1 MNSSA
6 PTLVFFSNT
15 DDPAPWQA
23 AIAAAVPSI
32 TFRVAPHTG
41 PVDAVRYALVWKP
54 PRGWLAQFP
63 NLRAILSL
71 GAGVDALLEDPALPP
86 GIPITRMV
94 DAGMGRQMAE
104 YATYAVMHFHRHM
117 QRYSA
122 LQREGRWAPLEPV
135 AAARFTVGI
144 MGLGV
149 LGAQAA
155 QMVASLGYPVLG
167 WSRTTKQLPGVEV
180 LSGNDALPGFLGRT
194 RLLLNFLPLTPAT
207 RGVIDA
213 QLLAMLPRGAFVVNL
228 ARGGHLVEPDLLAA
242 LDRGHIAGA
251 MLDVFEQEP
260 LPATHPFWR
269 HPAVVVTPHVA
280 AVTQAEDAA
289 AQVIANLQRL
299 ERGEM
304 PVGLV
309 DRGAGY

>member
-1 MNSSA
+1 MA
-6 PTLVFFSNT
+6 FLFILPTWPVEIWT
-15 DDPAPWQA
+15 A
-23 AIAAAVPSI
+23 AMKK
-32 TFRVAPHTG
+32 VAP
-41 PVDAVRYALVWKP
+41 DLDVRVWPDGMGKIEDIEYCAAWLP
-54 PRGWLAQFP
+54 PPGVVKSLP
-63 NLRAILSL
+63 NLKVIMSL
-71 GAGVDALLEDPALPP
+71 GAGVDALLEDHTLPA

-117 QRYSA
+117 QRYA
-122 LQREGRWAPLEPV
+122 GLQREGRWAPLEPV
-135 AAARFTVGI
+135 SAARFTVGI

-167 WSRTTKQLPGVEV
+167 WSRTPKQLSGVEV
-180 LSGNDALPGFLGRT
+180 LSGDDALPGFLGRT

-213 QLLAMLPRGAFVVNL
+213 RLLAMLPRGAFVVNL
-228 ARGGHLVEPDLLAA
+228 ARGGHLVEADLLAA
-242 LDRGHIAGA
+242 LDRGHVAGA

-304 PVGLV
+304 PTGLV
-309 DRGAGY
+309 DRSAGY

>member
-23 AIAAAVPSI
+23 TIAAAVPSV
-32 TFRVAPHTG
+32 TFRVAPHFG
-41 PVDAVRYALVWKP
+41 PVEAVRYALVWKP

-86 GIPITRMV
+86 GVPITRMV

-117 QRYSA
+117 QRYA
-122 LQREGRWAPLEPV
+122 GMQREGRWAPLEPV
-135 AAARFTVGI
+135 SAARFTVGI

-155 QMVASLGYPVLG
+155 RMVASLGYPVLG
-167 WSRTTKQLPGVEV
+167 WSRTPKDLPGVEV
-180 LSGNDALPGFLGRT
+180 LSGDDALPGFLGRT

-213 QLLAMLPRGAFVVNL
+213 RLLEMLPRGAFVVNL
-228 ARGGHLVEPDLLAA
+228 ARGGHLVEADLLAA

-260 LPATHPFWR
+260 LPPAHPFWR
-269 HPAVVVTPHVA
+269 HPAVVITPHVA

-304 PVGLV
+304 PTGLV
-309 DRGAGY
+309 DRDAGY